1 MVKMEERFAKIL
13 NEVKYIVTIYSKPGE
28 QLVVAYEDLSN
39 EKTLLLTDVVT
50 VDEIKENLEIEN
62 DLLVLNNEKLGRKI
76 VFM

>member
-1 MVKMEERFAKIL
+1 MEERFAKFI

-39 EKTLLLTDVVT
+39 EKTLLLTDEVT
-50 VDEIKENLEIEN
+50 IDEIKDNLEIEN
-62 DLLVLNNEKLGRKI
+62 DLLVLNNEKREMKI